1 MQTSRTPLQLFRVQT
16 EDKRMWLLETMF
28 CLSCIRITNHS
39 YTVYTPYTIKM
50 HYEVRHK
57 MKVGVRSYAD

>member
-1 MQTSRTPLQLFRVQT
+1 MQTYRYSAKRIEQQEQDAVQPG
-16 EDKRMWLLETMF
+16 MSLVLAAY
-28 CLSCIRITNHS
+28 S
-39 YTVYTPYTIKM
+39 YAVYTPYTIKM